1 MRRYY
6 QRVGERYLSAEGESM
21 RFEVGLFFKKR
32 PTERCEMF
40 ETRPRRIETQTPQKH
55 ERELVTLEI
64 LLRRQPRRKLGAML
78 GHLLLEALFGAR
90 LDLGAGLGKLRWALF
105 APRQFVGD
113 RHAVDHFSLIRS
125 FRARR
130 VFRENPQYRNVPT
143 TSLIE
148 MTALVPDQADAP

>member
-1 MRRYY
+1 MTVRGPIAREQGINFFAVARTDPSAFMRRYY

-64 LLRRQPRRKLGAML
+64 LLRRQ
-78 GHLLLEALFGAR
+78 
-90 LDLGAGLGKLRWALF
+90 
-105 APRQFVGD
+105 
-113 RHAVDHFSLIRS
+113 
-125 FRARR
+125 
-130 VFRENPQYRNVPT
+130 
-143 TSLIE
+143 
-148 MTALVPDQADAP
+148 